1 MKDSVGKISND
12 AGDSSTSL
20 REKKRI
26 QENVQITVC
35 QEIKKHLKFV
45 NSQKNAA
52 PKLIQEKVKNLNIF
66 KISKKTESM
75 SKNS

>member
-45 NSQKNAA
+45 NS
-52 PKLIQEKVKNLNIF
+52 
-66 KISKKTESM
+66 
-75 SKNS
+75 